1 MMPSQNHIKI
11 CVALTLTQITL
22 LLVENMELLVAESNM
37 GVVTIPPGLKAK
49 HMVHHARRLAWFHKS
64 RSMLHVGNE
73 FRDKTLLTGKKI

>member
-1 MMPSQNHIKI
+1 MCFPDAYTNHP
-11 CVALTLTQITL
+11 AFGR
-22 LLVENMELLVAESNM
+22 EYMELLVAESNM

-49 HMVHHARRLAWFHKS
+49 HMVHDARRLAWFHKS